1 MKGTDTR
8 LDKEFHSAMSIV
20 ANNDI
25 VNHICKTKAAE
36 FARNTDQPLVWCRA
50 KDVARQYDDDA
61 SHDTLREM
69 FTDWWQ
75 LTHNKCGYLFGALPL
90 AVGMPVQVIADHV
103 DRTKAKRIMKGAIG
117 HVVSWHCRSD
127 LDIDP
132 TMSDVYL
139 TELPEVVYVQ
149 FYKNKKEHDANARQN
164 ELPDWQIND
173 LPPGV
178 YPVHPIRKTWNS
190 HGGMS
195 VTRWQFPLAPAYA
208 RTAYSMQGK
217 TVALGIIDLL
227 FSNRTDPTNGY
238 VTFSRFKD
246 ADSVLILQPFHLET
260 FQKGQPYEPTLLLD
274 YIERRLAGKDTTDL
288 FRAAKENADQVKKRK
303 EREQKEAKNKKERE
317 ARGKRDRSGRDQK
330 GRKQDRKGRDQKG
343 RDQKGRKQDQRSRNI
358 PFADGPRE
366 CKHPGCSKKFDTPA
380 NLASHQC
387 KCKHNPK
394 N

>member
-117 HVVSWHCRSD
+117 HVVSWHCLSD

-238 VTFSRFKD
+238 VTFSRF
-246 ADSVLILQPFHLET
+246 I
-260 FQKGQPYEPTLLLD
+260 
-274 YIERRLAGKDTTDL
+274 
-288 FRAAKENADQVKKRK
+288 
-303 EREQKEAKNKKERE
+303 
-317 ARGKRDRSGRDQK
+317 
-330 GRKQDRKGRDQKG
+330 
-343 RDQKGRKQDQRSRNI
+343 
-358 PFADGPRE
+358 
-366 CKHPGCSKKFDTPA
+366 
-380 NLASHQC
+380 
-387 KCKHNPK
+387 
-394 N
+394 